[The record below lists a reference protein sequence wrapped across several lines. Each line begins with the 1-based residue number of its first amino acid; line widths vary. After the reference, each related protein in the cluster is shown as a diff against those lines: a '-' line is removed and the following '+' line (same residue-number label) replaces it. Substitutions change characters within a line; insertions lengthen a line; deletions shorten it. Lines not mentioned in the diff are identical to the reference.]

1 MADDDVYRKTARGA
15 AEVKER
21 RAKLSP
27 RLRTML
33 ILVDGTATR
42 AKLAQDAARVGAPAD
57 FLDQLAAAGL
67 VERLGGV
74 APREAQRAAAPAAPA
89 DEFERFR
96 AAKQFMNDTIVDA
109 LGIKSF
115 FFTMKL
121 ERAGVLADLR
131 DLAGPYREAIAKAR
145 GEAEAELL
153 ATRLEAMLR

>member
-42 AKLAQDAARVGAPAD
+42 AKLAEDGARVGAPAD

-67 VERLGGV
+67 IERVGGG
-74 APREAQRAAAPAAPA
+74 APREAKAAAAAAPA

-121 ERAGVLADLR
+121 ERAAVLADLR

-145 GEAEAELL
+145 GEDEAALL
-153 ATRLEAMLR
+153 AKRLEAMLR